1 MRFVFTL
8 FISFV
13 LGVSGLSA
21 QDFPLQF
28 ADANGNI
35 ITDGTELTLDQPTVE
50 ASEFDDAVM
59 ILSGVYVKNTTAN
72 DVACGTEYSITQYS
86 NGDLQTCFPSNCII
100 RRGVGTWQT
109 EVGIVP
115 ANTLKDMQ
123 TEWIPMDAGTLDAEF
138 QLLKYK
144 LNPVTKKYTVED
156 EGPTIKMH
164 FVYNPAAIRTLDGKT
179 EISSVSYYSLDGRQV
194 AAPNHGIYLMK
205 VTYANGRTETT
216 KRRF

>member
-1 MRFVFTL
+1 MRFDFTL
-8 FISFV
+8 FISIV
-13 LGVSGLSA
+13 LGVSRLSA

-35 ITDGTELTLDQPTVE
+35 IADGTELTLDQPTFD
-50 ASEFDDAVM
+50 ASGFDDAVM

-72 DVACGTEYSITQYS
+72 DVAAGTEYSITQYS
-86 NGDLQTCFPSNCII
+86 NGDLQTCFPSSCII
-100 RRGVGTWQT
+100 RNKVGTWQS
-109 EVGIVP
+109 EVGIIP
-115 ANTLKDMQ
+115 GNALMDMQ

-156 EGPTIKMH
+156 DGPTIKMH
-164 FVYNPAAIRTLDGKT
+164 FVYNPAAIRTLDSKT

-194 AAPNHGIYLMK
+194 ASPTHGIYLMK
-205 VTYANGRTETT
+205 VTYANGHTETT
-216 KRRF
+216 KHRF

>member
-13 LGVSGLSA
+13 LGVSRLSA

-35 ITDGTELTLDQPTVE
+35 IADGTELTLDQPTFD
-50 ASEFDDAVM
+50 ASGFDDAVM

-72 DVACGTEYSITQYS
+72 DVAAGTEYSITQYS
-86 NGDLQTCFPSNCII
+86 NGDLQTCFPSSCII
-100 RRGVGTWQT
+100 RNKVGTWQS
-109 EVGIVP
+109 EVGIIP
-115 ANTLKDMQ
+115 GNALMDMQ
-123 TEWIPMDAGTLDAEF
+123 TEWIPMDVGTLDAEF

-156 EGPTIKMH
+156 DGPTIKMH
-164 FVYNPAAIRTLDGKT
+164 FVYNPAAIRTLDSKT

-194 AAPNHGIYLMK
+194 ASPTHGIYLMK
-205 VTYANGRTETT
+205 VTYANGHTETT
-216 KRRF
+216 KHRF